1 MLQRQP
7 TKEWKVGEYL
17 KSTKPLKKNL
27 AEEYG
32 SGAIRLH
39 TNNYCIRRKPFPLI
53 AILPIKTT
61 ASVCINLIFNSH
73 PALAWKFKFLFTP
86 DRFSL
91 TSSHRI

>member
-1 MLQRQP
+1 MGWMLQRQP

-39 TNNYCIRRKPFPLI
+39 TNNYCI
-53 AILPIKTT
+53 
-61 ASVCINLIFNSH
+61 
-73 PALAWKFKFLFTP
+73 
-86 DRFSL
+86 
-91 TSSHRI
+91 